1 MSPESALT
9 AIGVAL
15 YGPRWQTQLATDVGV
30 SDRTVRR
37 WVSGED
43 TPRLGVLLNLR
54 DIMTRKR
61 EQLEKLERV
70 IAWPT
75 SSSGARGVDGG

>member
-15 YGPRWQTQLATDVGV
+15 YGPRWQTQLAIDIGV

-43 TPRLGVLLNLR
+43 VPRLGVLLNLR
-54 DIMTRKR
+54 DIMTRRR
-61 EQLEKLERV
+61 EQLQELDRV
-70 IAWPT
+70 IAWPN
-75 SSSGARGVDGG
+75 